1 MLLCFVWRC
10 ESCLWPTDSGKVNI
24 KENLVTESIH
34 LKHEE
39 HGRNNKQSRK
49 SPFLLLKYV
58 PTKQLVNGIKMLEER
73 IDIYIR
79 AKRRYISKV
88 SSYKL
93 EIFIRTE
100 FVHTFLMADWTCE
113 KPVKKQ
119 YIYSNMTVFDTWGT
133 HSCGVKADITGVF
146 SPAAT
151 TIVSSLRHRN
161 IWRIFMNKS
170 ISAAANKNIYY
181 YASNRL

>member
-1 MLLCFVWRC
+1 MAGIT
-10 ESCLWPTDSGKVNI
+10 SKA
-24 KENLVTESIH
+24 ENLIFCSWNMSLLSNWLMALRCWRKGLTYTLEPKGDTFQKFQATNEKFSSGLNLCTH
-34 LKHEE
+34 FL
-39 HGRNNKQSRK
+39 NND
-49 SPFLLLKYV
+49 P
-58 PTKQLVNGIKMLEER
+58 
-73 IDIYIR
+73 
-79 AKRRYISKV
+79 
-88 SSYKL
+88 
-93 EIFIRTE
+93 
-100 FVHTFLMADWTCE
+100 LMADWTCE

-133 HSCGVKADITGVF
+133 HSCRVKADITGVF

-170 ISAAANKNIYY
+170 ISAAANKNIYH